1 MGNKSIWGIL
11 LAVTMLLTLP
21 SHAQQAAKKKTKAT
35 AEWFT
40 TPQPLTQESVK
51 AAKAAKAKAAKTKRP
66 LKTPEA
72 TGEVVDEHG
81 IITSPAAGV
90 EKTYVRTGQCYISQ
104 SQTVKQMEQSGTITI
119 VECSDGTVYIK
130 DIIAYNPCGTWVKG
144 TKEGNTITIPTMQP
158 LIFIGSR
165 GTNASIKWGMKY
177 PNGTYAVKADQSE
190 PFTFTIEGNSIIQQ
204 NTNANFFMGQF
215 YDNDNSFS
223 RYGIYNTVWTE
234 FIVPTQIDDLPYT
247 PSFADLA
254 DQSSFTIINANNDG
268 DLNTWSFP
276 SSSDYA
282 RYHYNDYA
290 VADDWLITPGIKLE
304 AGKAYRFAI
313 DTWASFFDERVEVK
327 MGTDKTAEAMTV
339 PVIASTDVTWRD
351 DDKHCLENKLI
362 TVDEDGYYYFGI
374 HAISDEGQYFLY
386 VNNLIVEVSADLQA
400 PTTVDDLT
408 VVPSTSKLAA
418 TISFKAPTKNVKGE
432 DLTGNLTQIEI
443 LRNGDVIKTFE
454 NVAPGSELSYVD
466 EDEALTIGNYSY
478 QVIAYNDKGKG
489 LTSDAVDAY
498 ISNIAEVPYVVDF
511 STRDA
516 FESCQVID
524 ANGDNYTWKW
534 EDAAHNA
541 YYEHNDNFAGDDY
554 LVSQPIH
561 LEGGKHYVVTANL
574 NAFDEEQPERFE
586 VVLGRKA
593 EAGSLTMKL
602 IQPTEI
608 TSVYAADYSA
618 EFTVP
623 VEGNYYIAIHA
634 ISDQDMY
641 YLVAHSLSV
650 TKGVEPMAPA
660 AVENFTATAGA
671 QAALEVNLAF
681 TAPTKTA
688 NASELSGDMSIDIYR
703 DEILV
708 KTFENVAPGTALT
721 WKDENVGN
729 GKTYT
734 YQIIPSNGEGAGEKS
749 EKVSVYVGY
758 DVPASVEGAAVQD
771 RFSNVYFSWNGVGT
785 TGPNGAYV
793 DPAQVTY
800 KAWTVNIETYQGM
813 QFPVLNQQIGEA
825 TGKTNLEVAFNTL
838 QGNQDYQYF
847 AIQPT
852 NISGAGEEEYVALL
866 TGKPYELPF
875 RESFTDNNLHYFWET
890 ENARLLTSED
900 ASDGDGAAV
909 EILAKQTGGVF
920 FESGKI
926 NIKDITNP
934 AIIFDAKGTGVRA
947 LTVYVSKDG
956 GDYQILQTAQL
967 SDTYNTF
974 QMPLTEVQDAEQFIR
989 FKFKGMYMTPSEVNV
1004 SGSLVSKGNYVT
1016 LDAIRILD
1024 LYEHDLEVSMEAP
1037 ASIVAGNTAKV
1048 KMTIKNNAENAATGF
1063 TLKLTAG
1070 NKVILDKT
1078 YEEDLDGFATLKA
1091 EADFATTIFDEAGAV
1106 TLKAEVIYDNDLNPD
1121 NNTQEAIITVQN
1133 PVVAAPENLKAQQD
1147 GKTVTL
1153 SWTTP
1158 TTIFNSTIT
1167 ESFEDGMGEFTTID
1181 ADGDGD
1187 DWIHHIN
1194 IAGEEG
1200 GFTTTSGDG
1209 CVYSESYSNNT
1220 RTALNPDNWLVTPL
1234 AKLDGTFSFWACG
1247 QDRQYPA
1254 EHFAVFV
1261 STTSATDPMA
1271 FKQVSNE
1278 YVATKTMTQYS
1289 VDLSEYAGQNG
1300 YIAIRH
1306 FNVTDQ
1312 FVLVVD
1318 DVTYTPGNATPVSYN
1333 IYVDAAATGNT
1344 VENATE
1350 LKELAL
1356 GNHVFAVTAV
1366 YANGMESKP
1375 ATTSLEVVTAI
1386 NEILNSGKS
1395 FTIYTL
1401 DGKLIS
1407 NQATSLEGL
1416 KGTYIV
1422 NNKKVVLK

>member
-1 MGNKSIWGIL
+1 MGKKYFFGIL
-11 LAVTMLLTLP
+11 LTGMLLAFP
-21 SHAQQAAKKKTKAT
+21 SYAQTVAKRKAAT
-35 AEWFT
+35 AEWLKT
-40 TPQPLTQESVK
+40 QEPLTQDAVR
-51 AAKAAKAKAAKTKRP
+51 AAKAAKAKAAKSKRP
-66 LKTPEA
+66 LKTPES

-81 IITSPAAGV
+81 IIQQPAEGV

-104 SQTVKQMEQSGTITI
+104 NQQVKQMEQSGTITI

-158 LIFIGSR
+158 LIYIGSK
-165 GTNASIKWGMKY
+165 GANASIKWGMKY

-204 NTNANFFMGQF
+204 NTSANFFMGQF

-223 RYGIYNTVWTE
+223 RYGIFQSVWNE
-234 FIVPTQIDDLPYT
+234 FIVPTQIDDLPYI
-247 PSFADLA
+247 PSFTDLT

-282 RYHYNDYA
+282 RYHYNNYA

-313 DTWASFFDERVEVK
+313 DTWASYFDERVEVK

-418 TISFKAPTKNVKGE
+418 TISFKAPTKDVKGE

-443 LRNGDVIKTFE
+443 LRNGEVIKTFE
-454 NVAPGSELSYVD
+454 DVAPGSELSYVD
-466 EDEALTIGNYSY
+466 EDEALTIGSYTY

-561 LEGGKHYVVTANL
+561 LERGKHYVVTANL

-608 TSVYAADYSA
+608 TSRFAADYSA
-618 EFTVP
+618 K
-623 VEGNYYIAIHA
+623 G
-634 ISDQDMY
+634 MY
-641 YLVAHSLSV
+641 FLVAHSLSV
-650 TKGVEPMAPA
+650 TKGVEPTAPA
-660 AVENFTATAGA
+660 AVENLTATAGA
-671 QAALEVNLAF
+671 QAALEVNIAF

-688 NASELSGDMSIDIYR
+688 NGEELSDNMNVEIYR
-703 DEILV
+703 DNILV
-708 KTFENVAPGTALT
+708 KTLENVAPGSNQT

-734 YQIIPSNGEGAGEKS
+734 YQLVPTNADGSGEKS
-749 EKVSVYVGY
+749 EKVEVYVGY
-758 DVPASVEGAAVQD
+758 DVPTYVENVAAKDQ
-771 RFSNVYFSWNGVGT
+771 FSNIHFSWNAVGT
-785 TGPNGAYV
+785 TGPNGGYV

-800 KAWTVNIETYQGM
+800 KAWTIGYEDFMGIQI
-813 QFPVLNQQIGEA
+813 PVFDQLLGEVTAANNMDA
-825 TGKTNLEVAFNTL
+825 TFNTL
-838 QGNQDYQYF
+838 EGEQGYKPF

-852 NISGAGEEEYVALL
+852 NITGAGQETYASVLV
-866 TGKPYELPF
+866 GKPYELPF
-875 RESFTDNNLHYFWET
+875 VESFTDNSLHYFWEA
-890 ENARLLTSED
+890 ENAALLTSDD
-900 ASDGDGAAV
+900 ASDGDASAV
-909 EILAKQTGGVF
+909 EILAKQMGGVY

-926 NIKDITNP
+926 NIKDIVNP
-934 AIIFDAKGTGVRA
+934 TLLFDAKGNGVRA
-947 LTVYVSKDG
+947 LTVYVAKDG
-956 GDYQILQTAQL
+956 GDYELLETAQL
-967 SDTYNTF
+967 SGTYNTF

-989 FKFKGMYMTPSEVNV
+989 FKFKGMYMTPSEVNA
-1004 SGSLVSKGNYVT
+1004 SGNLVSKGNYVT

-1048 KMTIKNNAENAATGF
+1048 KMTIKNNAENAASGF

-1091 EADFATTIFDEAGAV
+1091 EADFATTVFDEAGAV

-1121 NNTQEAIITVQN
+1121 NNAQEAIITVQN

-1181 ADGDGD
+1181 ADNDGD

-1220 RTALNPDNWLVTPL
+1220 RTALTPDNWLVTPL

-1247 QDRQYPA
+1247 QDKQYPA

-1271 FKQVSNE
+1271 FTQVSNE

-1395 FTIYTL
+1395 FTIYSV
-1401 DGKLIS
+1401 DGKLI
-1407 NQATSLEGL
+1407 NRQATNLNGL
-1416 KGTYIV
+1416 KGVYII
-1422 NNKKVVLK
+1422 NNKTVVVK